1 MFGNIKS
8 IKHFHSAYELI
19 DYMEC
24 IGSLGFSDDE
34 IDYLASINDYDDF
47 GFFLIN
53 GDTVIISDYFGD
65 VSGSAMSYDEFLKN
79 TLEYV
84 KENA

>member
-1 MFGNIKS
+1 MLGNIKS
-8 IKHFHSAYELI
+8 ISAFDSAYDLI
-19 DYMEC
+19 DYVEC
-24 IGSLGFSDDE
+24 IESLGLSDDE
-34 IDYLASINDYDDF
+34 IDYLASINDYDGF
-47 GFFLIN
+47 GFFLVN

-84 KENA
+84 RENA